1 MARILIRK
9 RQKAFVQELNREVV
23 VGKAARHYVSDLSR
37 PFSTMSGVI
46 PVSELAKPDGSEVL
60 TDSKKAFT
68 IISPNFAD
76 EFRRI
81 KRLPQAIP
89 LKDIGLVMA
98 ECGVGPETIA
108 VDSGTGSGAMAMM
121 LARVCKK
128 VYTFDI
134 EDEHL
139 AVAEE
144 NKQKLG
150 LVNMEIKKGDFTKGV
165 DAKDADLVTLDLPAP
180 WEAIDS
186 ARACLKVGG
195 FLVSYSPSMAQS
207 MEMGNTLSSRE
218 DFLVLKTVELMERE
232 WEIDGRKVRPKNKTM
247 IHSGFL
253 TFARRIR

>member
-1 MARILIRK
+1 MARILVKK
-9 RQKAFVQELNREVV
+9 RQKEFIPELNREVII
-23 VGKAARHYVSDLSR
+23 GKAAKHYVSDLKK

-46 PVSELAKPDGSEVL
+46 SVSELAKPDGSEVK
-60 TDSKKAFT
+60 TDSGKAFT
-68 IISPNFAD
+68 IFSPSFPD
-76 EFRRI
+76 EFKRI

-89 LKDIGLVMA
+89 LKDIGLVIA
-98 ECGVGPETIA
+98 ECGVGPETVA

-121 LARVCKK
+121 LARVCKR
-128 VYTFDI
+128 VTTFDI

-150 LVNMEIKKGDFTKGV
+150 LTNMEIRKGDFTKGV
-165 DAKDADLVTLDLPAP
+165 DAKDADLVTLDLPSP

-186 ARACLKVGG
+186 ARACLKGGG
-195 FLVSYSPSMAQS
+195 FLVSYSPSMAQA